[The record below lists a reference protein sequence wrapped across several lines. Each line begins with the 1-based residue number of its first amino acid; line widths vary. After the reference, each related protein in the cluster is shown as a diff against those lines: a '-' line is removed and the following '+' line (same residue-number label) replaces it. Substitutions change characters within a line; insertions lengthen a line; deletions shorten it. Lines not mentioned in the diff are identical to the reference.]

1 MLVSLTRAELMVVGY
16 TQMLGKS
23 SSMSETAY
31 TIIRQKDTAQR
42 VLPWVSEAEAQKN
55 MQLLHK

>member
-1 MLVSLTRAELMVVGY
+1 MSFTRAELTVVAN

-23 SSMSETAY
+23 SSMPETAY
-31 TIIRQKDTAQR
+31 TISRQKDTVQKTPT
-42 VLPWVSEAEAQKN
+42 LVSEAEAQKN